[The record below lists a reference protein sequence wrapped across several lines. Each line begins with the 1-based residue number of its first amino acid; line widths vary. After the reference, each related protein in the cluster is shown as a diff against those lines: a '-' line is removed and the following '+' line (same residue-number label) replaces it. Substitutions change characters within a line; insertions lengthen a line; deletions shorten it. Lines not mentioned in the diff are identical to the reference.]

1 MKVKDA
7 SDNNVNE
14 TEDLEEV
21 DKSRFADL
29 YVEPVDDSYDA
40 DDDDDDYDFGDYEEE
55 EEYNRGSKKGHL
67 SRRDRFNPD
76 IMRKIWKPGARS
88 DKRW

>member
-29 YVEPVDDSYDA
+29 YVEPLDEYDA
-40 DDDDDDYDFGDYEEE
+40 ADDEFDFGAYEEE
-55 EEYNRGSKKGHL
+55 EEYHGGSRKGHL
-67 SRRDRFNPD
+67 SRRDRFNPE
-76 IMRKIWKPGARS
+76 IMRKILKPGSRP